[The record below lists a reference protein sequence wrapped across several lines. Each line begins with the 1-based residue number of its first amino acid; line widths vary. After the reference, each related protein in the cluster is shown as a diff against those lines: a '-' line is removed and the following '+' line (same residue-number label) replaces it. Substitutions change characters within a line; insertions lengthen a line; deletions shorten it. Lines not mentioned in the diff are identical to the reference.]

1 MGNDFLLQNKCV
13 IDIARQMVCVDG
25 KEMKCSSE
33 RNLTYLF
40 RLKELETTVVPQNL
54 ELVFPG
60 YVHAQDNAIIPRYS
74 IIEPNDS
81 VYSKGLLLAKAVV
94 VSSLLSELYLENIMI
109 YLQSQV
115 QIVVI
120 LILFSIKSI
129 LEIALFQTE
138 A

>member
-40 RLKELETTVVPQNL
+40 RLKELETTVVPHL
-54 ELVFPG
+54 ELGFPG
-60 YVHAQDNAIIPRYS
+60 YVHAQDNAILPRYS

-129 LEIALFQTE
+129 LEIALFQT
-138 A
+138 